1 MNPMLDLPPGLPT
14 DSVWHDLRDGFME
27 LGGQLV
33 FDSLAELLAGVLEA
47 LLNS

>member
-1 MNPMLDLPPGLPT
+1 MNLLPDLPPGLPA
-14 DSVWHDLRDGFME
+14 DSVWHDLRDGLME

-33 FDSLAELLAGVLEA
+33 FDSLAELLSALLEA